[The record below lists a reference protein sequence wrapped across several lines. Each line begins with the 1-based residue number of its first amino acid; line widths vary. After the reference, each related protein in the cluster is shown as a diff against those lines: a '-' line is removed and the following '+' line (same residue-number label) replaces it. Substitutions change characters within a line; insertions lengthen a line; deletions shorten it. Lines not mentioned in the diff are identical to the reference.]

1 MPEDKTSIREMVW
14 LLRLRQGCLPLAE
27 LTCNAIGAPWECVNQ
42 RGVAPSAPEFC
53 VSSKGGTCSS
63 RRNAQRPQSYPR
75 DCNTGVTRRDTA
87 PRPVDGFQKPRR

>member
-1 MPEDKTSIREMVW
+1 MGEDKTGIQEMVW

-27 LTCNAIGAPWECVNQ
+27 LTCAALGAPWECANASG
-42 RGVAPSAPEFC
+42 RTPSAPEYC
-53 VSSKGGTCSS
+53 VSAKQGTCSNRGVPS
-63 RRNAQRPQSYPR
+63 RTKSYPR